1 MESKKVKVKLVVG
14 YKQYR
19 VIEVEE
25 SEVEKIREVNRM
37 TWRELK
43 QEMRKKESMVK
54 ANIVVDSI
62 EDIEEEFESIPD
74 PNAVNPIDEM
84 IEAEEKQEKYAPLY
98 QAIAQLTERQQEMV
112 RMVYF
117 EGMSQDEVAKHF
129 GITKAGRL
137 LGGRPAVWL
146 MQKDGSELIPGE
158 RLRVPSGSGALPVP
172 GGGWC
177 G

>member
-98 QAIAQLTERQQEMV
+98 QAIAQLTERQQEIV

-129 GITKAGRL
+129 GITKA
-137 LGGRPAVWL
+137 AVSNAIQRIYTTL
-146 MQKDGSELIPGE
+146 KKFLEKF
-158 RLRVPSGSGALPVP
+158 
-172 GGGWC
+172 
-177 G
+177 

>member
-112 RMVYF
+112 RMV
-117 EGMSQDEVAKHF
+117 
-129 GITKAGRL
+129 
-137 LGGRPAVWL
+137 
-146 MQKDGSELIPGE
+146 
-158 RLRVPSGSGALPVP
+158 
-172 GGGWC
+172 
-177 G
+177 

>member
-1 MESKKVKVKLVVG
+1 MKNKKVKVKLVVG

-43 QEMRKKESMVK
+43 QEIRKKESMAK

-112 RMVYF
+112 RIAMKTELWYPILCVTLRRAVF
-117 EGMSQDEVAKHF
+117 IPIANVPLAATACITSERQRGSMSVRSVRTVKWSF
-129 GITKAGRL
+129 IRS
-137 LGGRPAVWL
+137 RI
-146 MQKDGSELIPGE
+146 S
-158 RLRVPSGSGALPVP
+158 LR
-172 GGGWC
+172 
-177 G
+177 

>member
-1 MESKKVKVKLVVG
+1 MKNKKVKVKLVVG

-43 QEMRKKESMVK
+43 QEIRKKESMAK

-62 EDIEEEFESIPD
+62 ENIEEEFESIPD
-74 PNAVNPIDEM
+74 PNAINPMEEI

-98 QAIAQLTERQQEMV
+98 QAIARLTERQQKMV
-112 RMVYF
+112 KMVYF

-129 GITKAGRL
+129 GITKASVSD
-137 LGGRPAVWL
+137 A
-146 MQKDGSELIPGE
+146 MQRIYASLKKFLEKF
-158 RLRVPSGSGALPVP
+158 
-172 GGGWC
+172 
-177 G
+177 

>member
-1 MESKKVKVKLVVG
+1 MKNKKVKVKLVVG

-25 SEVEKIREVNRM
+25 SEVEKIHEVNRM

-43 QEMRKKESMVK
+43 QEIRKKESMAK

-62 EDIEEEFESIPD
+62 EDIEEEFESIPN
-74 PNAVNPIDEM
+74 PNDEM

-129 GITKAGRL
+129 GITKA
-137 LGGRPAVWL
+137 AVSNA
-146 MQKDGSELIPGE
+146 MQRIYTTLKKFLEKF
-158 RLRVPSGSGALPVP
+158 
-172 GGGWC
+172 
-177 G
+177 

>member
-62 EDIEEEFESIPD
+62 EDIEEEFENGVLS
-74 PNAVNPIDEM
+74 
-84 IEAEEKQEKYAPLY
+84 
-98 QAIAQLTERQQEMV
+98 
-112 RMVYF
+112 
-117 EGMSQDEVAKHF
+117 EVAFHCDD
-129 GITKAGRL
+129 GRYVQQ
-137 LGGRPAVWL
+137 RKRA
-146 MQKDGSELIPGE
+146 
-158 RLRVPSGSGALPVP
+158 
-172 GGGWC
+172 
-177 G
+177 

>member
-43 QEMRKKESMVK
+43 QEMRKKESMAK

-62 EDIEEEFESIPD
+62 EDIEEEFESIK
-74 PNAVNPIDEM
+74 AQR
-84 IEAEEKQEKYAPLY
+84 AEKQEKYAPLY

-129 GITKAGRL
+129 GITKA
-137 LGGRPAVWL
+137 AVSNA
-146 MQKDGSELIPGE
+146 MQRCVRRGQLFV
-158 RLRVPSGSGALPVP
+158 RSGL
-172 GGGWC
+172 
-177 G
+177 